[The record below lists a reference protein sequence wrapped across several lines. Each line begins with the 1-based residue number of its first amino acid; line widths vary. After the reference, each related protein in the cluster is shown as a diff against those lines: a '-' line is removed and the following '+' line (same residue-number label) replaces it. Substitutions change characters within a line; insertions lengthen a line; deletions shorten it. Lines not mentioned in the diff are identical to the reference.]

1 MTDHARAERHALAD
15 LLAILGPDAPTLC
28 TGWTTA
34 HLAAH
39 LVVRESDVLGAAGI
53 VLGPLSHHTK
63 AAMDGLLRR
72 LGYPALVE
80 RVRSGPPPWSPTRIS
95 ALDREINTTEFFVHH
110 EDVRRAQPRWQPR
123 ELPDDLEDF
132 LWRRLTRAGRF
143 LFRRAA
149 VGVLLVRP
157 DGTTMRVRGGEPTA
171 VLSGR
176 PSELTLYG
184 FGRTSVADVEVR
196 GPSEAT
202 EALAHAPFG
211 V

>member
-15 LLAILGPDAPTLC
+15 LLMTLGPDAPTLC

-39 LVVRESDVLGAAGI
+39 LVVRESDLLGAAGI
-53 VLGPLSHHTK
+53 VLGPLAHHTR
-63 AAMDGLLRR
+63 AAMDDLLRR
-72 LGYPALVE
+72 TDYPTLVE
-80 RVRSGPPPWSPTRIS
+80 RVRSGPPRWSPAR
-95 ALDREINTTEFFVHH
+95 LDVVDREINTTEFFVHH
-110 EDVRRAQPRWQPR
+110 EDVRRAQPTWQPR
-123 ELPDDLEDF
+123 QLPDDLEEF

-149 VGVLLVRP
+149 VGVLIVRP
-157 DGTTMRVRGGEPTA
+157 DGTTVRVRGGEPTA
-171 VLSGR
+171 VLQGK

-184 FGRTSVADVEVR
+184 FGRKEVADVAFR

>member
-1 MTDHARAERHALAD
+1 MTDHGSAERHALAD
-15 LLAILGPDAPTLC
+15 LLMALGPGAPTLC

-39 LVVRESDVLGAAGI
+39 LVVREGDLLGAAGI
-53 VLGPLSHHTK
+53 VLGPLAHHTRR
-63 AAMDGLLRR
+63 AMDDLLRR
-72 LGYPALVE
+72 TDYATLVE
-80 RVRSGPPPWSPTRIS
+80 RVRSGPPRWSPAR
-95 ALDREINTTEFFVHH
+95 LGVVGREINTTEFFVHH
-110 EDVRRAQPRWQPR
+110 EDVRRAQPTWQPR
-123 ELPDDLEDF
+123 QLPDDLEEF

-149 VGVLLVRP
+149 VGVLIVRP
-157 DGTTMRVRGGEPTA
+157 DGTTARVRGGEPTA
-171 VLSGR
+171 VLEGK

-184 FGRTSVADVEVR
+184 FGRKAVADVALR

-211 V
+211 M